1 MGDRHM
7 FFTTKDREPQ
17 IASTVDDLGDSY
29 TRDITI
35 NELRNVSD
43 IRGPR
48 SIRRILMV
56 GRF

>member
-1 MGDRHM
+1 M

-17 IASTVDDLGDSY
+17 IASTVDDFGDSY

-35 NELRNVSD
+35 DEIRNVRD
-43 IRGPR
+43 IRGPW
-48 SIRRILMV
+48 SIMRILMV